1 MKTECKLCSGWGRWT
16 EIIHGQICSGECGR
30 CRGRGTVEVVPPR
43 RFWLVTYYPADLAR
57 APWDA
62 RRRHSRVRLFFD
74 PRQAAS
80 FADSVWHSRDWRL
93 LSEVEVERTG
103 TGFRHLLPF

>member
-16 EIIHGQICSGECGR
+16 EIIHGQICSGECSR
-30 CRGRGTVEVVPPR
+30 CRGRGTVEILPPR
-43 RFWLVTYYPADLAR
+43 RFWLVTYYPATLNR
-57 APWDA
+57 ASWDT

-74 PRQAAS
+74 PHQAAA
-80 FADSVWHSRDWRL
+80 FADQVWHSRDWRL

-103 TGFRHLLPF
+103 IGFRHVLPF